1 MSEPS
6 LETPRLLLRAFAD
19 SDAGAVQELAGKREI
34 ADTTQSIPHPYED
47 GVAEHWIKS
56 LKVGQEAGAMS
67 TWAITG
73 QHDGVLLGAVGLTIE
88 RELNKAE
95 LGYWIGVP
103 YWNRGYA
110 TEAAEAVLRY
120 GFAVLQLN
128 RISARHLVRN
138 PASGRVIQKIG
149 MHREGVARQD
159 TMKWGRYEDVIW
171 YSMLRD
177 ELPVH

>member
-1 MSEPS
+1 MSELL
-6 LETPRLLLRAFAD
+6 LETPRLLLRAFVE
-19 SDAGAVQELAGKREI
+19 SDAAAVQQLAGKREI

-56 LKVGQEAGAMS
+56 LAVNRKAGAMS
-67 TWAITG
+67 TWAITRR
-73 QHDGVLLGAVGLTIE
+73 HDDVLLGAVGLTIE
-88 RELNKAE
+88 REVNKAE

-103 YWNRGYA
+103 YWNRGFA
-110 TEAAEAVLRY
+110 TEAAESVLRY

-149 MHREGVARQD
+149 MRREGVARQD
-159 TMKWGRYEDVIW
+159 TMKWGQYEDVVW
-171 YSMLRD
+171 YAILRN